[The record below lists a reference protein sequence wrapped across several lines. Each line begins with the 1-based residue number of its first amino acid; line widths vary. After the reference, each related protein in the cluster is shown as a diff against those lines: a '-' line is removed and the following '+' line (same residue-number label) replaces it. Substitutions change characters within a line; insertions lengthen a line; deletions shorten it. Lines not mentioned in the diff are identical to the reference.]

1 MHQVAENRIRKV
13 FPVEEMSEFILKGG
27 VGVEGGISRV
37 RKFGGSFQAKGK
49 QVQSP
54 SR

>member
-27 VGVEGGISRV
+27 VGVEGV
-37 RKFGGSFQAKGK
+37 DF
-49 QVQSP
+49 
-54 SR
+54 